1 MRSRAFVALYI
12 AVFVATMGISMVSPL
27 LPVFA
32 EDLGATGIWLGL
44 TFSAFAPRRTASASR
59 ARCFRA

>member
-1 MRSRAFVALYI
+1 
-12 AVFVATMGISMVSPL
+12 MGISMVSPL

-44 TFSAFAPRRTASASR
+44 PFSA
-59 ARCFRA
+59 

>member
-1 MRSRAFVALYI
+1 MRSRPFVALYI

-32 EDLGATGIWLGL
+32 EDRGATGIWLGL
-44 TFSAFAPRRTASASR
+44 PFSA
-59 ARCFRA
+59 